1 MMIKDFDF
9 DGMKATRKQCWTY
22 KADGNTPVKKGK
34 NLYPLDVIT
43 DCDDFKGFF
52 VEVVKHPY
60 SDNEYLI
67 WNDLGNSCVRYGNF
81 HPSYYMDATDL
92 IGEKLNPY
100 KGMDGF
106 LKKLS
111 FLELHY
117 DWIRL
122 TEIMALADNG
132 KSEEAKRYMKY
143 HDEFKAKRE
152 EEYRKKQ
159 EETEKRAQERER
171 RYQRE
176 IDAKLENVEGSIREK
191 KEFQNEMIDGKS
203 LVNRLMEKYDIK
215 VPIRTKGWIDKSLAA
230 VLWVDGELRY
240 RYRRTRGTRGSQT
253 VFQYLDMLEDAVNKN

>member
-52 VEVVKHPY
+52 VEVVKH
-60 SDNEYLI
+60 SCGDDDYLI

-81 HPSYYMDATDL
+81 HPAFELSNTIMIDENL
-92 IGEKLNPY
+92 SPY
-100 KGMDGF
+100 KGVDGL

-111 FLELHY
+111 VLETRH

-122 TEIMALADNG
+122 ADIMGLADNG
-132 KSEEAKRYMKY
+132 KPEEAKKYIKY
-143 HDEFKAKRE
+143 HDGLKVEQEEKYRKERE
-152 EEYRKKQ
+152 EA
-159 EETEKRAQERER
+159 EKRAQERER
-171 RYQRE
+171 RYQIE
-176 IDAKLENVEGSIREK
+176 IDAKIENAEGSIRGK
-191 KEFQNEMIDGKS
+191 KEFQNEIIDGKS

-240 RYRRTRGTRGSQT
+240 RYRKTRGTRGSQA